1 MLLNLIHMFKHT
13 PLKDFPKKYPIFVGG
28 IGILI
33 FGILLSFLF
42 PFWGSIIGV
51 IGILMVIYNTYFQ

>member
-1 MLLNLIHMFKHT
+1 MFKHT